1 MNRRRLAVAAPL
13 FAALGDETR
22 LQLVARLVRGGPQSS
37 SGLAAGMAVTRQA
50 VSKHLRTLEAAGI
63 ARSRR
68 HGRERIWELRPASL
82 DEAQIYLRE
91 ISAQWDLAIARLR
104 SFVET
109 D

>member
-1 MNRRRLAVAAPL
+1 M

-22 LQLVARLVRGGPQSS
+22 LQLVTRLVRGGPQSS
-37 SGLAAGMAVTRQA
+37 SALAAGMPVTRQA
-50 VSKHLRTLEAAGI
+50 VSKHLRALESAGI

-68 HGRERIWELRPASL
+68 FGRERIWELRPATLTEARSYL
-82 DEAQIYLRE
+82 DE

-104 SFVET
+104 AFVEE

>member
-1 MNRRRLAVAAPL
+1 
-13 FAALGDETR
+13 
-22 LQLVARLVRGGPQSS
+22 
-37 SGLAAGMAVTRQA
+37 MAVTRQA